1 MSFAFEMSDD
11 SQARQKKF
19 FSEISRAVP
28 FPSGPHNENKEKPL
42 VLLTAE
48 DFVSVNNTATFV
60 EKYVRTS
67 TKSKHIHLVEEK
79 KSELLYKEECVYFS
93 THSTGLQV
101 LFRET
106 RTLDLRVI
114 TACQIFIALVSFV
127 GK

>member
-1 MSFAFEMSDD
+1 MSDD

-67 TKSKHIHLVEEK
+67 TTSKHIHLVEEK
-79 KSELLYKEECVYFS
+79 KSELPTNEEECVYFS

>member
-1 MSFAFEMSDD
+1 MSDD

-79 KSELLYKEECVYFS
+79 KSELPTKKNAYTSVLILQACRFFS
-93 THSTGLQV
+93 EKPEL
-101 LFRET
+101 L
-106 RTLDLRVI
+106 
-114 TACQIFIALVSFV
+114 IFA
-127 GK
+127 

>member
-1 MSFAFEMSDD
+1 MIAKQDRKSFSLRF
-11 SQARQKKF
+11 
-19 FSEISRAVP
+19 RAL
-28 FPSGPHNENKEKPL
+28 FPSLLDHTTKIKRSPWYF
-42 VLLTAE
+42 LTAE

-67 TKSKHIHLVEEK
+67 TTSKHIHLVEEK
-79 KSELLYKEECVYFS
+79 KSELPTKEECVYFS